1 MYPDKLKYKVISP
14 VTNIIQIL
22 YKNKPR
28 CYRVQLENCSLL
40 QLLKDFVDIFLR
52 FVFDIL

>member
-1 MYPDKLKYKVISP
+1 MDVGLKHEILKQRSIL
-14 VTNIIQIL
+14 IQL
-22 YKNKPR
+22 LSQNKPR